1 MFKYL
6 YYRYYQ
12 HYIKGKESDKTA
24 RFSASIALAMTQ
36 FFLILCILLTIEL
49 FVNTS
54 GFREK
59 YSRLIAPLFLAI
71 GCILI
76 IFNYKWYGYGDKT
89 GSIEK
94 RYKNSPI
101 NKWLKMLMII
111 VLNFILLLFPFIL
124 GALIR

>member
-59 YSRLIAPLFLAI
+59 YSRIIAPLFLAI

-76 IFNYKWYGYGDKT
+76 IFNYKWYGNKT
-89 GSIEK
+89 ESLKE

-101 NKWLKMLMII
+101 NKWLKMWMII
-111 VLNFILLLFPFIL
+111 VLNFMLLLFPFIL
-124 GALIR
+124 GSLIR